1 METDTHIH
9 TYTHT
14 HTHTHD
20 MTHMENL
27 RTEDAI
33 SKFKQGRVDFLSKQ
47 SACAKRTKSAKGQY
61 AATRPLFLKHVQNA
75 VQHTGVPGSVSDIS
89 NVRHFTPTICD
100 TRPCEPRSPRERE
113 LREREQYLLVQ

>member
-1 METDTHIH
+1 VETDTHIH

-47 SACAKRTKSAKGQY
+47 SACAKEPNRPKASMQLQGPYSLNMCKTLYNTQGCL
-61 AATRPLFLKHVQNA
+61 AACLTFQM
-75 VQHTGVPGSVSDIS
+75 
-89 NVRHFTPTICD
+89 
-100 TRPCEPRSPRERE
+100 
-113 LREREQYLLVQ
+113 